1 VAAVRTTSLGTDV
14 VILDAKGAEL
24 ARVTTDGRS
33 SGPTWSPDGTQLAYL
48 RLSGVTVDLQLATLQ
63 REANGNVS
71 VVKTEALTTFSGLDG
86 NSRPAWWAPAPP
98 PAASPSAA
106 PAASPSPS

>member
-1 VAAVRTTSLGTDV
+1 

-33 SGPTWSPDGTQLAYL
+33 SGPTWSPDGTQLAFL

-63 REANGNVS
+63 LAANGTVS
-71 VVKTEALTTFSGLDG
+71 VAKTDALTTFSGLDG

-106 PAASPSPS
+106 PSPSPSPS